1 MPASE
6 IPWNVQAAW
15 PPLAVLQLLPLV
27 GAGLMLF
34 LRRETLALLAG
45 IGLTGVQLLL
55 AILLY
60 LHHDPAQPALQF
72 AERGTLVGWM
82 NYHAAVDGV
91 SILFILLT
99 AFLSLLVAIYGP
111 VRGLGPPWRLMAL
124 ILAIEA
130 SLMVMFTTLNLLWF
144 ILALALQIGLVGA
157 VLRSWATSP
166 LMGPALKTFYKFMG
180 TALAL
185 LLAGTLIIGWGQ
197 THAQGGGWTFDLV
210 ELRRLGV
217 EPAFQTLAFYL
228 LFYGLAI
235 RTPLFPLHG
244 WLPPLAE
251 HGNIALA
258 PTFLLG
264 LKVGIYGLLRF
275 VLPLVPEAVQEWQS
289 FVVGFAVVGIFYA
302 ALLAMVQED
311 LRRLLAFAVV
321 SHTSLIVLGV
331 FTLDRLALEGSVM
344 LSVTF
349 GLALAALLFMT
360 GLVFQRTGTT
370 QLGELGGLF
379 DPLPFVGIAFLVAGL
394 SIIGMPG
401 TPGFDAAHLVMEASI
416 DRFGGLLTIAA
427 ALGNVLAAGFLLWA
441 FQRAFLGAGPTAN
454 PALASVVPT
463 AARFG
468 SPEPLT
474 PAVSP
479 PRRPEQGH
487 ASASSSPHA
496 PVTSPPLA
504 SVSSPGPSPAGRD
517 GIEPLRPAEWLVAL
531 AVIGVLLGVG
541 FHSRPWLELIAAPLT
556 ALSAPFAQPQP

>member
-6 IPWNVQAAW
+6 IPWDVQVAW
-15 PPLAVLQLLPLV
+15 PLLAVLQLLPLV
-27 GAGLMLF
+27 GAGLVLF
-34 LRRETLALLAG
+34 VRREALALLAG
-45 IGLTGVQLLL
+45 IGLTGVEFLLTV
-55 AILLY
+55 LLY
-60 LHHDPAQPALQF
+60 LYFDPAQPALQF
-72 AERGTLVGWM
+72 AERGRLWGWLD
-82 NYHAAVDGV
+82 YHAAVDGV
-91 SILFILLT
+91 SVLFILLT
-99 AFLSLLVAIYGP
+99 AFLSLLVAVYGP
-111 VRGLGPPWRLMAL
+111 VRRLGPPWRLMPL

-130 SLMVMFTTLNLLWF
+130 SLMLMFTTLNLLWF
-144 ILALALQIGLVGA
+144 VLALAIQIGLIGA
-157 VLRSWATSP
+157 MLRRWATSP
-166 LMGPALKTFYKFMG
+166 RMGEALKTFYKFMG

-185 LLAGTLIIGWGQ
+185 LLTGTLILGWGQ

-210 ELRRLGV
+210 ELQRLGV
-217 EPAFQTLAFYL
+217 DPAFQTLAFYL

-258 PTFLLG
+258 PTLLLG

-275 VLPLVPEAVQEWQS
+275 VLPLLPAAVQEWQS

-321 SHTSLIVLGV
+321 SHTSLIVVGV
-331 FTLDRLALEGSVM
+331 FTLDRLALQGSVM

-349 GLALAALLFMT
+349 GLALAALLLMT
-360 GLVFQRTGTT
+360 GLVFQRTHTT
-370 QLGELGGLF
+370 RLGELGGLF

-441 FQRAFLGAGPTAN
+441 FQRAFLAPGPVAS
-454 PALASVVPT
+454 PADSSGIPPS
-463 AARFG
+463 AR
-468 SPEPLT
+468 SAT
-474 PAVSP
+474 PKPPIAEASP
-479 PRRPEQGH
+479 P
-487 ASASSSPHA
+487 SSQA
-496 PVTSPPLA
+496 
-504 SVSSPGPSPAGRD
+504 PSPIPAPSSVLAAVAPPSPSLAG
-517 GIEPLRPAEWLVAL
+517 GIEPLSLAEWLVAL

-541 FHSRPWLELIAAPLT
+541 FHSRPWLELIAAPLA
-556 ALSAPFAQPQP
+556 ALSVPYAQP